1 MIFLIVTFLLYISF
15 CLKVIYSHPSAVISQ
30 YSGLRDKGEGI
41 YCKKKIMKTKIY
53 KFYCEINKPQKNI
66 TDFMAANSSLGII
79 ASSYIFNSFTTDL
92 S

>member
-1 MIFLIVTFLLYISF
+1 MAFTV
-15 CLKVIYSHPSAVISQ
+15 
-30 YSGLRDKGEGI
+30 
-41 YCKKKIMKTKIY
+41 KKIMKTKIY
-53 KFYCEINKPQKNI
+53 KFYSEINKPQKNI